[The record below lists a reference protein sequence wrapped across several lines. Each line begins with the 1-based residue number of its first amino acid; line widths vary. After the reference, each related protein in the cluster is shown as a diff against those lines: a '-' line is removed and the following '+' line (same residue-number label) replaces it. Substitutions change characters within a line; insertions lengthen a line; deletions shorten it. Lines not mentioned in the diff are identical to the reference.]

1 MFWLWALLLA
11 GIASVFVLL
20 PLILPGRFQSAVA
33 SREKV
38 NVGLYVEYLA
48 ELEVAQAQGRITAQ
62 EYAQLKVE
70 MQENLLQDT
79 VPLATHFSEST
90 SKNTLGTTVG
100 TALGTTA
107 ASAHKSTFVRSAKK
121 PGILPLLFAALLLP
135 LVAVFIFA
143 DFGMGRGS
151 VSDVILLARL
161 SAIWSQEASPQQPA
175 NPHHATDHRQ
185 LVEQLAARLSSQPEN
200 VEGQFLLARSWRSLQ
215 EPAKAVAIYEQL
227 RQHFPQDLTLATH
240 YAEALFAADGQQMT
254 DRVTAAIFAAQQ
266 LTSDTGR
273 VVMVLVEMGANLA
286 VPDDAVVFVYARA
299 WEGPSVPLAVQK
311 LRVAEL
317 PRLVRLDESMA
328 MVPGLGLAE
337 YTQVQLVA
345 RISATGSAEASDDD
359 YEARS
364 PRIELNKNQ
373 AVVKLLIEHKHRNT
387 PAP

>member
-20 PLILPGRFQSAVA
+20 PLLLPKRFQSAAA

-38 NVGLYVEYLA
+38 NVELYVENLA
-48 ELEVAQAQGRITAQ
+48 ELEADQAQGKLSAP

-70 MQENLLQDT
+70 MQGNLLQDT
-79 VPLATHFSEST
+79 LPVAADSSE
-90 SKNTLGTTVG
+90 NTTENASGNSV
-100 TALGTTA
+100 
-107 ASAHKSTFVRSAKK
+107 ASADVKSAKK
-121 PGILPLLFAALLLP
+121 QGVLPLLLAAVLLP

-151 VSDVILLARL
+151 VSDVILLEKL
-161 SAIWSQEASPQQPA
+161 SASWASSQQPA
-175 NPHHATDHRQ
+175 NPHHAADYKQ

-200 VEGQFLLARSWRSLQ
+200 VEAQFLLARSWRSLQ
-215 EPAKAVAIYEQL
+215 EPAKAVAIYAQL
-227 RQHFPQDLTLATH
+227 RQRFPQDLTLATH

-266 LTSDTGR
+266 LTADTGSAI
-273 VVMVLVEMGANLA
+273 MVLVELAANL
-286 VPDDAVVFVYARA
+286 VLPDDAVVFVYARA
-299 WEGPSVPLAVQK
+299 WEGPSVPLAVRR
-311 LRVAEL
+311 LSPAEL

-328 MVPGLGLAE
+328 MVPNMGLAE

-345 RISATGSAEASDDD
+345 RISATGSAEASEDD

-364 PRIELNKNQ
+364 PLIDLNTNK
-373 AVVKLLIEHKHRNT
+373 AVVKLLIEHKQRST
-387 PAP
+387 PSK

>member
-20 PLILPGRFQSAVA
+20 PLLLPKRFQSAVA

-38 NVGLYVEYLA
+38 NVELYVENLA
-48 ELEVAQAQGRITAQ
+48 ELEADQAQGKLSAP

-70 MQENLLQDT
+70 MQGNLLQDT
-79 VPLATHFSEST
+79 LPVAADSSNNVSENSYV
-90 SKNTLGTTVG
+90 K
-100 TALGTTA
+100 
-107 ASAHKSTFVRSAKK
+107 SAKK
-121 PGILPLLFAALLLP
+121 QGVLPLLLAAVLLP

-151 VSDVILLARL
+151 VSDVILLEKL
-161 SAIWSQEASPQQPA
+161 SASWSSAAAQQPA
-175 NPHHATDHRQ
+175 NPHHAADYKQ

-200 VEGQFLLARSWRSLQ
+200 VEAQFLLARSWRSLQ
-215 EPAKAVAIYEQL
+215 EPAKAVAIYAQL
-227 RQHFPQDLTLATH
+227 RQRFPQDLTLATH

-266 LTSDTGR
+266 LTADTGSAI
-273 VVMVLVEMGANLA
+273 MVLVELAANL
-286 VPDDAVVFVYARA
+286 VLPDDAVVFVYARA
-299 WEGPSVPLAVQK
+299 WEGPSVPLAVRR
-311 LRVAEL
+311 LSPAEL

-328 MVPGLGLAE
+328 MVPNMGLAE

-345 RISATGSAEASDDD
+345 RISATGSAEASEDD

-364 PRIELNKNQ
+364 PLIDLNTNK
-373 AVVKLLIEHKHRNT
+373 AVVKLLIEHKQRST
-387 PAP
+387 PSK